1 MVVKKDPMQ
10 ANHEEIEGA
19 TNLEI
24 MNLVKSLASKEYI
37 RVTFNWQYY
46 YCYLT
51 ESGIEYLRTYLALPA
66 EVLPATHRKRETV
79 RPEGRDRESDRPE
92 RPAFRGSGD
101 REYRSRGGG
110 FGRGGGD
117 A

>member
-1 MVVKKDPMQ
+1 
-10 ANHEEIEGA
+10 
-19 TNLEI
+19 
-24 MNLVKSLASKEYI
+24 MNLVKSLQSKGYI

-51 ESGIEYLRTYLALPA
+51 PEGIDYLRTYLALPA
-66 EVLPATHRKRETV
+66 DVLPATHRKRETV
-79 RPEGRDRESDRPE
+79 RPEGREREQGD
-92 RPAFRGSGD
+92 RPAFRGDKD

-117 A
+117 S